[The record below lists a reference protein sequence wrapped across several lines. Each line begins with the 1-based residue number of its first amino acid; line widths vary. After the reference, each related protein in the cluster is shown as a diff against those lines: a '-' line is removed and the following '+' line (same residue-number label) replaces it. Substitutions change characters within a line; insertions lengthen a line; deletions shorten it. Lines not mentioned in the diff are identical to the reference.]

1 MRDSLRPAGGE
12 RPGRPLRRVPLHGA
26 PDDGRP
32 GGPLGRPAGAPG
44 APAGAPLRGA
54 EDEPRRGAHQ
64 GPHGDPNAG
73 PNAGPHGDPHGSPPQ
88 GWRARLRGSLRGG
101 PPGGLRG
108 GLRLLSLRA
117 TFAVSFAAVT
127 AVVTVVV
134 GILSYSAAARLV
146 RVDQQSVF
154 AEVVQ
159 DLRDEVRQHRM
170 TPDDFSSSAPGHDI
184 VRPARTDV
192 QVLGPD
198 GGVLDSGSPDLPVTA
213 HDLRIAASATAGK
226 MVEHKDVVVAD
237 GVYRIATV
245 ALGDGRGAVQV
256 AQEFSDTE
264 DLLRALQQRTLMM
277 MVIVVTAAGL
287 FGWWLARRIT
297 RRLVILTSAAENV
310 ARTRQLGI
318 EVPVTGH
325 DEVGRLGRAFDRML
339 GRLAQSEEDQR
350 RLVQDAGHELRTP
363 LTSLRT
369 NISLLRRIDE
379 LPAATREELVAD
391 LTQEARE
398 LTDLVNELVDLAAG
412 QSDNEPPQHVDL
424 ADIAEDVVGLA
435 RRRTGREILLHVSG
449 DTTTDGRPGMLQRAL
464 SNLVENAAKF
474 DSICAGPIEID
485 VSGPARPGTVRVE
498 VLDRGP
504 GIEDEDLVRVF
515 DRFYRAADAR
525 SLPGSGLGLSIVRE
539 VALAHGGAPF
549 ARRREGG
556 GTVIGFTVGGAG
568 DQAATGV
575 RSS

>member
-1 MRDSLRPAGGE
+1 MARRWRLPAGPRPKLVSLRT
-12 RPGRPLRRVPLHGA
+12 
-26 PDDGRP
+26 
-32 GGPLGRPAGAPG
+32 
-44 APAGAPLRGA
+44 
-54 EDEPRRGAHQ
+54 
-64 GPHGDPNAG
+64 
-73 PNAGPHGDPHGSPPQ
+73 
-88 GWRARLRGSLRGG
+88 
-101 PPGGLRG
+101 
-108 GLRLLSLRA
+108 

-127 AVVTVVV
+127 AAVTILV
-134 GILSYSAAARLV
+134 GILSYGSAARLV

-154 AEVVQ
+154 TQVVQ
-159 DLRDEVRQHRM
+159 DVQDEVRQHEM
-170 TPDDFSSSAPGHDI
+170 VPEDFSSSRPGHDL

-192 QVLGPD
+192 QVLGAMGQIID
-198 GGVLDSGSPDLPVTA
+198 HGSPVLPVTVRDKA
-213 HDLRIAASATAGK
+213 VATAQGAGR
-226 MVEHKDVVVAD
+226 VVQHKDVRVGED
-237 GVYRIATV
+237 LFRIATV
-245 ALGDGRGAVQV
+245 SLGDGKGAVQV

-264 DLLRALQQRTLMM
+264 DLLRALQQRTLILMAA
-277 MVIVVTAAGL
+277 VVVAAGL

-297 RRLVILTSAAENV
+297 RRLVILTSAAEDV

-318 EVPVTGH
+318 EVPVAGL

-379 LPAATREELVAD
+379 LPPATREELVAD

-412 QSDNEPPQHVDL
+412 QSDTEPPQRVDL
-424 ADIAEDVVGLA
+424 ADIAEDVMGLA
-435 RRRTGREILLHVSG
+435 KRRTGREIVLRTSG
-449 DTTTDGRPGMLQRAL
+449 DTRTDGRPGMLQRAL

-474 DSICAGPIEID
+474 DRGGKEPIEINIM
-485 VSGPARPGTVRVE
+485 GPSRPGTVRVE

-504 GIEDEDLVRVF
+504 GIAEGDLIRIF

-539 VALAHGGAPF
+539 VAMAHGGAPF
-549 ARRREGG
+549 AFRREGG
-556 GTVIGFTVGGAG
+556 GAVIGFTVGG
-568 DQAATGV
+568 GV
-575 RSS
+575 

>member
-1 MRDSLRPAGGE
+1 VGRLRRLVARRRPKLVSLRT
-12 RPGRPLRRVPLHGA
+12 
-26 PDDGRP
+26 
-32 GGPLGRPAGAPG
+32 
-44 APAGAPLRGA
+44 
-54 EDEPRRGAHQ
+54 
-64 GPHGDPNAG
+64 
-73 PNAGPHGDPHGSPPQ
+73 
-88 GWRARLRGSLRGG
+88 
-101 PPGGLRG
+101 
-108 GLRLLSLRA
+108 

-127 AVVTVVV
+127 AAVTILV
-134 GILSYSAAARLV
+134 GILSYGSAARLV

-154 AEVVQ
+154 SQVVQ
-159 DLRDEVRQHRM
+159 DVRDEVRQHEM
-170 TPDDFSSSAPGHDI
+170 VPEDFSSSRPGHDL

-192 QVLGPD
+192 QVLGAQGQIVDHGNP
-198 GGVLDSGSPDLPVTA
+198 VLPVTS
-213 HDLRIAASATAGK
+213 HDKAMALARSAGK
-226 MVEHKDVVVAD
+226 VVEHKDVRVD
-237 GVYRIATV
+237 EDLFRSATV
-245 ALGDGRGAVQV
+245 SLGDGRGAVQV

-264 DLLRALQQRTLMM
+264 DLLRALQQRTLILMAA
-277 MVIVVTAAGL
+277 VVVAAGL

-297 RRLVILTSAAENV
+297 RRLVVLTSAAEDV
-310 ARTRQLGI
+310 ARTRRLGI
-318 EVPVTGH
+318 EVPVAGL

-379 LPAATREELVAD
+379 LPPLTREELVAD

-412 QSDNEPPQHVDL
+412 QSDTEPPQRVDI

-435 RRRTGREILLHVSG
+435 QRRTGREIVLRTSG
-449 DTTTDGRPGMLQRAL
+449 DTTTDGRPGMLQRAI

-474 DSICAGPIEID
+474 DRSGKAPIEVD
-485 VSGPARPGTVRVE
+485 VTGPDRPGTVRVE

-504 GIEDEDLVRVF
+504 GIAEGDLIRIF

-539 VALAHGGAPF
+539 VAMAHGGAPF
-549 ARRREGG
+549 ACRREGG
-556 GTVIGFTVGGAG
+556 GSVIGFTVGGGLAG
-568 DQAATGV
+568 GGRADG
-575 RSS
+575 

>member
-1 MRDSLRPAGGE
+1 MVR
-12 RPGRPLRRVPLHGA
+12 
-26 PDDGRP
+26 
-32 GGPLGRPAGAPG
+32 
-44 APAGAPLRGA
+44 
-54 EDEPRRGAHQ
+54 PRR
-64 GPHGDPNAG
+64 
-73 PNAGPHGDPHGSPPQ
+73 
-88 GWRARLRGSLRGG
+88 
-101 PPGGLRG
+101 
-108 GLRLLSLRA
+108 LRLLSLRT

-127 AVVTVVV
+127 AAVTVLV

-154 AEVVQ
+154 DEVVQ
-159 DLRDEVRQHRM
+159 DLQGTLRQERM
-170 TPDDFSSSAPGHDI
+170 TTEDFSSSEPGHDL

-198 GGVLDSGSPDLPVTA
+198 GAVVDPGRPGLPVTDA
-213 HDLRIAASATAGK
+213 DRRIAARPTAGALT
-226 MVEHKDVVVAD
+226 EHADVDVGD
-237 GVYRIATV
+237 DVYRIATV
-245 ALGDGRGAVQV
+245 ALGGGRGAVQV

-264 DLLRALQQRTLMM
+264 DLLRALQQRTLILMAA
-277 MVIVVTAAGL
+277 VVVGAGL

-297 RRLVILTSAAENV
+297 RRLVILTSAAEDV
-310 ARTRQLGI
+310 ARTRRLGI
-318 EVPVTGH
+318 QVPVTGY

-379 LPAATREELVAD
+379 LPAGTRDELVAD
-391 LTQEARE
+391 LGQEARE

-412 QSDNEPPQHVDL
+412 QSDTEPPQRVDL
-424 ADIAEDVVGLA
+424 ADVAEDVAGLA
-435 RRRTGREILLHVSG
+435 RRRTGREIVVRASG
-449 DTTTDGRPGMLQRAL
+449 DTATDGRPGMLQRAL

-474 DSICAGPIEID
+474 DREGVAPIEIA
-485 VSGPARPGTVRVE
+485 VSGPVRAGAIRVE
-498 VLDRGP
+498 VLDRGA
-504 GIEDEDLVRVF
+504 GIADEDLMRIF

-549 ARRREGG
+549 AYRREGG
-556 GTVIGFTVGGAG
+556 GSVIGFTVGGGA
-568 DQAATGV
+568 
-575 RSS
+575 